1 MIDIIKDVVR
11 KISHPEEGLP
21 VALEFNPIT
30 LENWVDFFDDNIGW
44 INIYLEDTK
53 LLNKINFGE
62 IIPNTAPYSYIY
74 DNKSPLHFIIKFI
87 KSKKNVNKR
96 LILNFLSVKK
106 LIKALN
112 ITDRRIQLEV
122 QEFFKK
128 INPQT
133 FWLNL
138 KISDQKQID
147 LLEKYNIGTI
157 VEAREE
163 SLLKDMVKTL
173 SSSKVTLQTMD
184 TEDEKFDNK
193 KFLPYILVLNS
204 KTLSKI
210 FSISCSDADEY
221 DETLNVYEYLSID
234 KKDNISDLFMKLSL

>member
-21 VALEFNPIT
+21 VALKFDPVT

-44 INIYLEDTK
+44 INVHLEDTK

-62 IIPNTAPYSYIY
+62 IIPNTSPYLDIY
-74 DNKSPLHFIIKFI
+74 DNKSPLHFITRFI
-87 KSKKNVNKR
+87 KSEKNVNKR
-96 LILNFLSVKK
+96 LILNFLSIKK

-112 ITDRRIQLEV
+112 ITDRKIQFEV

-147 LLEKYNIGTI
+147 LLKKHNIGTI
-157 VEAREE
+157 VEASEE
-163 SLLKDMVKTL
+163 SLLRDMIKNL
-173 SSSKVTLQTMD
+173 SSSKVTLKTMD
-184 TEDEKFDNK
+184 TEEENVDDKTK
-193 KFLPYILVLNS
+193 KLPYILVLNS

-210 FSISCSDADEY
+210 FTLACKNADEY
-221 DETLNVYEYLSID
+221 DEKLIVYEYLS
-234 KKDNISDLFMKLSL
+234 KDDISDLFMKLSL